1 MVSQEGAF
9 PVDGLKGDREEV
21 KEEVGGALE
30 GRERKL
36 LRIFFEKVV

>member
-21 KEEVGGALE
+21 KEEVGGALDSWQRRGE
-30 GRERKL
+30 TSHNS
-36 LRIFFEKVV
+36 F

>member
-21 KEEVGGALE
+21 EEEVGGALDR
-30 GRERKL
+30 GERKKTSPN
-36 LRIFFEKVV
+36 IF